1 MYNLEDAFVPDKAKD
16 KLIHNISDGMAIKE
30 TEAVA
35 GDATNTGILGLLRHK
50 QLCGR
55 LIVMSL
61 EWIGE

>member
-1 MYNLEDAFVPDKAKD
+1 MAAKSNSLPLAD
-16 KLIHNISDGMAIKE
+16 HIPVEE

-55 LIVMSL
+55 LIIMSL
-61 EWIGE
+61 EWIGGSLYWSE

>member
-1 MYNLEDAFVPDKAKD
+1 MAAKSNSLPLAD
-16 KLIHNISDGMAIKE
+16 HIPVEE

-55 LIVMSL
+55 LIIMSL
-61 EWIGE
+61 EWIGGSL